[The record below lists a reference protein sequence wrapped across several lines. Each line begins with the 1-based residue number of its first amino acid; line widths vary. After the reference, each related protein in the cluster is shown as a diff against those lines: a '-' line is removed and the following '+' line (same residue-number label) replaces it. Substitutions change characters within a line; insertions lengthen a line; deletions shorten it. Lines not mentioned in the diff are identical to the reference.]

1 MFKPLSLAT
10 FNWKVLIKSILYQ
23 ILLVALVL
31 ALGFT
36 IFGRLIDD
44 MIQLIKDNHVADFVS
59 NTISSI
65 INGEFDSTEFTTNL
79 NEVISN
85 WQEGISSL
93 HHPYG
98 VMEISYVLFV
108 LIVVLYRLLV
118 SLTDVSVACQLD
130 EFMTSNA
137 TRPFTW
143 FFFKKQGRTWQFA
156 LLQTA
161 FALPL
166 DILIVTGSIGFYL
179 LFLIAFNWWTIIPV
193 LVIVLLLYAVR
204 LTTFA
209 FCLPAVSCENTST
222 REAFRRG
229 LSLIFRRFWRV
240 FWKTLV
246 VVCMMVV
253 VSVLAIVCISNTLV
267 TSIVFTIPN
276 FVLFFYLKCINM
288 VEYFQADN
296 RPFFH
301 KSLYIEGTEKYNRRQ
316 LRKSSKRKSS

>member
-1 MFKPLSLAT
+1 MFKPLCIAT

-23 ILLVALVL
+23 ILLLALVL

-36 IFGRLIDD
+36 IFGRLIDE
-44 MIQLIKDNHVADFVS
+44 MIQLINDNHIAEFAS

-65 INGEFDSTEFTTNL
+65 INGEFDSAEFTTNL

-85 WQEGISSL
+85 LQEGISSL

-108 LIVVLYRLLV
+108 LIVVLYRLFV
-118 SLTDVSVACQLD
+118 SLTDVSVTCQLD

-193 LVIVLLLYAVR
+193 AVITLLLYALR

-209 FCLPAVSCENTST
+209 FCLPSVSCEDMPT
-222 REAFRRG
+222 REAFRHG
-229 LSLIFRRFWRV
+229 LSLIFRRYWRV
-240 FWKTLV
+240 FWKTLI
-246 VVCMMVV
+246 VVCLMVV
-253 VSVLAIVCISNTLV
+253 VSVLALYIQNTWIM
-267 TSIVFTIPN
+267 SIVFTIPN

-301 KSLYIEGTEKYNRRQ
+301 KRLYIEGTEKYNRRQ
-316 LRKSSKRKSS
+316 FRKSNKHTTS